1 MDFTDA
7 VIVFLILSFLHKHYA
22 YCETTQMK
30 YQDKVTFQNCLPA
43 LIGVS
48 VEIHMHLS
56 ILKVTCRQFKVALVI
71 YDVSL

>member
-1 MDFTDA
+1 
-7 VIVFLILSFLHKHYA
+7 
-22 YCETTQMK
+22 MK